1 MHKRLL
7 WFPALISA
15 LIGIAIWFLFPS
27 IQFSACIFLGL
38 AVLLACFRG
47 LALWNTSTAR
57 LLRLILT
64 IAVCVGLL
72 IATVT
77 GIFVWEAGLGDPE
90 VDCNYIIV
98 LGCGVNG
105 TEPSMLLQERI
116 DAAYGYLSSHPDT
129 ICVVS
134 GGQGPGEDISE
145 AACMFRELTEMG
157 IDPSRIWQEDRS
169 TSTTENLSFSL
180 DIIEQHTGSRPH
192 HIGIVSGE
200 YHLFR
205 ASLMAGEHGLVA
217 SGIPA
222 TTAWLPLRINY
233 HLREIAGVWYYLF
246 GRIFL

>member
-1 MHKRLL
+1 MQKRFP
-7 WFPALISA
+7 WSPALISA
-15 LIGIAIWFLFPS
+15 LIGVLIWFLFPS
-27 IQFSACIFLGL
+27 IQFSAYIFLAL
-38 AVLLACFRG
+38 AALLACFRILSIWG
-47 LALWNTSTAR
+47 TPLAR
-57 LLRLILT
+57 MLRRVLSV
-64 IAVCVGLL
+64 AVCVGIL
-72 IATVT
+72 IAAIT
-77 GIFVWEAGLGDPE
+77 GILVWEAGLGDPE
-90 VDCNYIIV
+90 TDCDYIIV

-105 TEPSMLLQERI
+105 TEPSMLLRERI

-134 GGQGPGEDISE
+134 GGQGPGENMTE

-157 IDPSRIWQEDRS
+157 INPARIWQEGRS
-169 TSTTENLSFSL
+169 TSTAENLSFSL
-180 DIIEQHTGSRPH
+180 EIIQQHTGSRPS

-205 ASLMAGEHGLVA
+205 AGLMAGEQGITA